1 MFVSTSRLSLIALA
15 IAQAFALSSSAMAQS
30 NDNVLP
36 AVTVTAVPDTTGRAA
51 TASVGGFSEQPLQET
66 PASITVITQQQMQD
80 RNIRSTTG
88 AVETDA
94 SVNDSYNAVG
104 YAEQF
109 SIRGFKLENAT
120 SFRKDG
126 LSFSGASSVP
136 LENKEQIEVLKGI
149 SGLQAGVSTPGGIIN
164 YVTKRPT
171 DKPLRTVTTSISER
185 GTVYGAVDLGGKTD
199 DKRFGYRINA
209 ASESIRSYVNGA
221 DGNRNFVS
229 GAFDWQL
236 TDRALL
242 QLDMDYQHKSQITAP
257 GYQLLDGTTLPTHVD
272 PKRLLGGGAP
282 WIAPVVDDTSNIG
295 LRFKYTLNQDW
306 HMTLAA
312 NRYELKRDDR
322 SAFPYGCSASGLFPG
337 YCANGD
343 YDIYDYKS
351 DNEVHTILGTQA
363 LLQGKFA
370 TGTVKHDITFG
381 ATYDQRRDKA
391 GQPVYGTVP
400 GGSANGSGNINS
412 DGYTDVNDP
421 SVFSGPVYLKRK
433 DDEWSVFTQD
443 VMALSDKLKLHAG
456 LRYTDLSRDQFDVAN
471 GAQVSDYNRSYFLPN
486 IALVFSPQQNLSV
499 YGAYSQGLQH
509 GGIPPNTTGELM
521 LNPSR
526 SHQFEVGLKTDVTNN
541 LSFTAALF
549 QIKSALEYYDASN
562 TFVQNGDAV
571 HRGLELGVQGKPTQ
585 NLLVGASLTALDA
598 KQEGTGDASLDGKR
612 NVNVP
617 KLKSVTWLEYTLPQM
632 PEVKLNTQWVYS
644 SSKAFDTK
652 NTTIVPSYNV
662 FNVGAR
668 YETKIN
674 GVKTNLNFTVDN
686 VFNKSYWRDVTQDLG
701 GYLFPGA
708 PRTFM
713 LTAQFGF

>member
-209 ASESIRSYVNGA
+209 ASESIRSYVDGA

-322 SAFPYGCSASGLFPG
+322 SAFPYGFYG
-337 YCANGD
+337 NGN
-343 YDIYDYKS
+343 YDIYDYRS
-351 DNEVHTILGTQA
+351 DNEVRSILGTQA
-363 LLQGKFA
+363 LLQGKFT

-391 GQPVYGTVP
+391 GDCVYGTTTCST
-400 GGSANGSGNINS
+400 GFARNGSGNI
-412 DGYTDVNDP
+412 YTGAYTSISP
-421 SVFSGPVYLKRK
+421 PPAGISSGPVYLQRK

-443 VMALSDKLKLHAG
+443 VMALSDELKLHVG
-456 LRYTDLSRDQFDVAN
+456 LRYTDLSRDQFDITN
-471 GAQVSDYNRSYFLPN
+471 GSQTSEYNKSYVLPN
-486 IALVFSPQQNLSV
+486 IALVFSPQQNLSF

-509 GGIPPNTTGELM
+509 GGIAGLFDTNAKQM

-526 SHQFEVGLKTDVTNN
+526 SDQFEVGFKTDVTNT
-541 LSFTAALF
+541 LSFTAAVF
-549 QIKSALEYYDASN
+549 QIKSPLEYTDAGG
-562 TFVQNGDAV
+562 TFVRNGDAV

-585 NLLVGASLTALDA
+585 NLLLGASLTALDA